1 MHQKF
6 PHFRQ
11 NNAADCGPTC
21 LRIIAKFYN
30 LDFTSEMLRQNC
42 SISHEGVNLFAIK
55 NTAEII
61 GFNAIGVKL
70 TFQQLVERNV
80 FPCILHWNQNHFVV
94 CYNIKRDLFT
104 NI

>member
-1 MHQKF
+1 M
-6 PHFRQ
+6 
-11 NNAADCGPTC
+11 
-21 LRIIAKFYN
+21 I
-30 LDFTSEMLRQNC
+30 
-42 SISHEGVNLFAIK
+42 LFAIK

-94 CYNIKRDLFT
+94 CYNIKRDLFGQFK
-104 NI
+104 IQISDGIAIAVVK